1 MIDKLDIQHAASILS
16 KYLKAAK
23 QKQNEK
29 AEKEIKSIMQV
40 IQDLFTIAIK
50 YQEVKE

>member
-1 MIDKLDIQHAASILS
+1 MINKIDVQYAASILS

-23 QKQNEK
+23 DKKAIK

-40 IQDLFTIAIK
+40 FQELYKIAIK